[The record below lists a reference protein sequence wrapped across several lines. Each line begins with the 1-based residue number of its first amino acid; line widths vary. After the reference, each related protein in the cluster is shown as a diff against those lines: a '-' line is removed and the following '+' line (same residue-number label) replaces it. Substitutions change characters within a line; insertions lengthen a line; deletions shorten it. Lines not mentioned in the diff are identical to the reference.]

1 MIDTDFSEALA
12 VTGRQRA
19 ILAFNKANGIWLNAM
34 SWSDPTTLGGQEFT
48 TFVEAEFDLW
58 NDKVLGTYPDYQI
71 VNSADAPKEVFESQL
86 DTMLSAKITEK
97 YPLAEQVNILGRSIN
112 TLAAEHGIDMPELA
126 ELLSYISLCKQNNR
140 ISKEFYS
147 GSPDYVYISN
157 EQKADD
163 ESARY
168 EGGLHEAL
176 GARIISG
183 GRVFA
188 TGV

>member
-1 MIDTDFSEALA
+1 MLSTDISAALS

-34 SWSDPTTLGGQEFT
+34 SWSDPTKLGGQEFT

-58 NDKVLGTYPDYQI
+58 NDKVLGTYPDFQI
-71 VNSADAPKEVFESQL
+71 VDRTEAPKEIFESQL
-86 DTMLSAKITEK
+86 DTIMSAKITSE

-112 TLAAEHGIDMPELA
+112 ILAAEHGIELPELT
-126 ELLSYISLCKQNNR
+126 ELLSYISLCKQNNK

-147 GSPDYVYISN
+147 VSPDYVYISN

-176 GARIISG
+176 GARVISG

-188 TGV
+188 S